1 MVKSF
6 WMRTESDLSP
16 SRNPLHFCNC
26 PRQGGSGSADFLLLT
41 QVGGDKGGGQTLLHH
56 GSLYP
61 ESIAWIQ
68 AAERQEVWPRL
79 DNSGGG
85 YFWKR
90 RAQSRQGGVCS
101 ASCWLFCQMWAAE
114 CVFMCQNELF
124 VLRGHHTQ
132 WQTEKP
138 LHGHRHE
145 FAWQILHFLHINTF

>member
-1 MVKSF
+1 MVNSF

-41 QVGGDKGGGQTLLHH
+41 QVGGDKGGQTLLHH

-61 ESIAWIQ
+61 ESISWIQ